1 MGLALWLKRRPRDR
15 KVAGSSPRAG
25 AAGEL
30 FFSRVNFAE
39 SYFVSVPTPCYI
51 YIINTRA

>member
-1 MGLALWLKRRPRDR
+1 MGLAQWLKRRPRDR

-39 SYFVSVPTPCYI
+39 SYFVSVPTSCYI
-51 YIINTRA
+51 NINTRA